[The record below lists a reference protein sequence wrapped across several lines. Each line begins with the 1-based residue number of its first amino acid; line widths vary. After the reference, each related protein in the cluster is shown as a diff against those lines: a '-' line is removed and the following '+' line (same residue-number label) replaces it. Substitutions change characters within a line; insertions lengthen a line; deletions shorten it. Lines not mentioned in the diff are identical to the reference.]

1 MLSLKLFLQE
11 RGVVVSQQRKD
22 DLINLCQRADELG
35 IEIDPDEVKF
45 VTLLDLRK
53 FVSSSLFC
61 VGFRKL

>member
-1 MLSLKLFLQE
+1 MSDFHNRNVLSLKLFLQE

-53 FVSSSLFC
+53 FVS
-61 VGFRKL
+61 